1 MGKTRPRREM
11 GYGFGTADLVEDDQV
26 ESKVL
31 DPVEQAVEFAVVS
44 GWEDQARAAVA
55 GFDRGI
61 AEQPFRQWPA
71 FAAHDDL
78 IPVAVVTGSPRS
90 RRGTG
95 RRAPPGPG
103 PADRSCYSVGRP

>member
-31 DPVEQAVEFAVVS
+31 DPVEQSVEFAVVS

-61 AEQPFRQWPA
+61 VEQRFRQWPA
-71 FAAHDDL
+71 FAAHDEL
-78 IPVAVVTGSPRS
+78 IPVAGLAELGSQGQPSVPARN
-90 RRGTG
+90 G
-95 RRAPPGPG
+95 APSSAGIK
-103 PADRSCYSVGRP
+103 SC

>member
-1 MGKTRPRREM
+1 MIR
-11 GYGFGTADLVEDDQV
+11 V

-61 AEQPFRQWPA
+61 VEQRFRQWPA
-71 FAAHDDL
+71 FAAHDEL
-78 IPVAVVTGSPRS
+78 IPVAGLAELGS
-90 RRGTG
+90 
-95 RRAPPGPG
+95 
-103 PADRSCYSVGRP
+103 